1 MTSTPGLS
9 STIPGT
15 PISLLSPFSADPPTK
30 SELNAQRELAIRL
43 VDKDE
48 LEKNGKLDPSLQ
60 KLFDRSN
67 IDVAAA
73 PQLLEE
79 VGSIRQSLRSSEG
92 RRAERINGATD
103 RVYGALQNTWNEQA
117 VAELPLASRLLSGVL
132 GGSGGGTG
140 IPVNWKEER
149 ARFDLPIEPAATTK
163 TVEGCAQIL
172 LDSKNVGYW
181 SDLST
186 GSDRTSLEQLAK
198 DGTADV
204 PFTGGETTP
213 QLPMMQALVDMAR
226 QGPIQIN
233 ALTGGE
239 HSVGSNH
246 YIGHA
251 VDLDIGVGDPAQI
264 ESIANAHG
272 GTRNSEADHIHL
284 DF

>member
-1 MTSTPGLS
+1 MTGLS
-9 STIPGT
+9 SLGTTT
-15 PISLLSPFSADPPTK
+15 PISLLSPFSPNAPTK
-30 SELNAQRELAIRL
+30 QELNAQRELAIRL

-48 LEKNGKLDPSLQ
+48 LEKSGKLDPALQ
-60 KLFDRSN
+60 KLFERSN
-67 IDVAAA
+67 IDLAAA

-79 VGSIRQSLRSSEG
+79 VGSIRRSLHSSEG

-103 RVYGALQNTWNEQA
+103 RVYGALQQTWDEQA
-117 VAELPLASRLLSGVL
+117 VAELPLASRLLSGVFGTA
-132 GGSGGGTG
+132 GGATG
-140 IPVNWKEER
+140 IPVNWKNER
-149 ARFDLPIEPAATTK
+149 DRLGLPIEPAATTK
-163 TVEGCAQIL
+163 TVQGCAQLL
-172 LDSKNVGYW
+172 LDSKNVSYW

-186 GSDRTSLEQLAK
+186 GSDRTSLEQLAQ

-213 QLPMMQALVDMAR
+213 QLSMMQALVDMAR

-246 YIGHA
+246 YVGHA
-251 VDLDIGVGDPAQI
+251 VDLDIAVGDPAQI
-264 ESIANAHG
+264 EAIANAHG
-272 GTRNSEADHIHL
+272 GTRNSESDHIHL